1 MRDALFHLER
11 TEATTLQSQIRQTL
25 VSAVLDGQLAPGSP
39 VPSTRAMARRLKV
52 SRNTVTL
59 AYQALVSDG
68 FLAARERSGFYV
80 AEDAHATHFEPAGQ
94 QAESTGS
101 PVDWLRRFR
110 VQPTRQ
116 DNIQKPV
123 DWRQYRYPFIYGQMD
138 SELFPIAEWRDCVR
152 QAMGTRWLDAWTE
165 DRYSQ
170 DDPMLIEHIRRRI
183 LPRRGISAND
193 DEVLVTLG
201 AQNALYLLASLFVT
215 PATTVAVENP
225 GYPDVRN
232 IFRLRTDRVRPI
244 PVDDDGIVVDDRLA
258 GADLVFTTP
267 SHQFPTTVTM
277 SLERRRALL
286 QAADHNRAIIIED
299 DYESETNFRGEPCPA
314 LKSLDRD
321 GRVMYVGSLSKSLM
335 PGLRLGFLVAS
346 PTVIEEARALRH
358 LMLRHPPGNN
368 QRTAALFLAGGH
380 YDTLIHR
387 LHRAYRGRW
396 RTMGR
401 ALERHFPG
409 WSRMPSFGGTSYWVQ
424 GPPGLDADGLESSA
438 REKGVL
444 IEPGAIHF
452 AGDDPPKNHFRLG
465 FSSIKEEL
473 IEPGI
478 ETLATLIGKPR

>member
-59 AYQALVSDG
+59 AYQALVTDG

-80 AEDAHATHFEPAGQ
+80 AEDAHTVHFEAAG
-94 QAESTGS
+94 AEVADDRR
-101 PVDWLRRFR
+101 PVDWARRFR

-123 DWRQYRYPFIYGQMD
+123 DWRDYPYPFIYGQMD
-138 SELFPIAEWRDCVR
+138 AELFPIAEWRDCVR

-165 DRYSQ
+165 DRFTQ
-170 DDPMLIEHIRRRI
+170 DDPMLIEQIRRRI
-183 LPRRGISAND
+183 LPRRGISANA
-193 DEVLVTLG
+193 DEILVTLG
-201 AQNALYLLASLFVT
+201 AQNALYLLASLFVMPT
-215 PATTVAVENP
+215 TTVAVEDP

-232 IFRLRTDRVRPI
+232 IFRLRTDQLRTI
-244 PVDDDGIVVDDRLA
+244 PVDDAGIAVDDRLV
-258 GADLVFTTP
+258 GTELVFTTP

-277 SLERRRALL
+277 SLDRRKALL
-286 QAADHNRAIIIED
+286 AAAHRNRAVIIED
-299 DYESETNFRGEPCPA
+299 DYESETNFCGEPYPA

-335 PGLRLGFLVAS
+335 PGLRLGFVVAS
-346 PTVIEEARALRH
+346 PTVIREARALRR

-396 RTMGR
+396 RTMGQ
-401 ALERHFPG
+401 ALNCHFPG

-424 GPPGLDADGLESSA
+424 GPPSLDADALAVAA
-438 REKGVL
+438 RDKGVL
-444 IEPGAIHF
+444 IEPGAINF
-452 AGDDPPKNHFRLG
+452 AGEVPPKNHFRLG
-465 FSSIKEEL
+465 FSSIPEDR

-478 ETLATLIGKPR
+478 ALLAELIGKAR